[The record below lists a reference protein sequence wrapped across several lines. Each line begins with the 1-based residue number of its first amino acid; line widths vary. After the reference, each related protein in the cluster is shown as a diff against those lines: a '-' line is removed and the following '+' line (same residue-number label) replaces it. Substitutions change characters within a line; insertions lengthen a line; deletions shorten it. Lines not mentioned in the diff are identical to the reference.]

1 MVQDITEAP
10 QDDTKKLF
18 EEVTKKFTSES
29 ASEGNEQIIF
39 SLTTRITK

>member
-18 EEVTKKFTSES
+18 EGVIGKFTDES
-29 ASEGNEQIIF
+29 ASEGHYP
-39 SLTTRITK
+39 